1 MILVADSGS
10 TKADWKIYE
19 NGQFREGKE
28 SSKGFNPFF
37 HDKEFIVT
45 ELEKNETL
53 SELAH
58 SVEKVFFFGAGCS
71 SPQRNEI
78 IAEVLRA
85 FYSNANVE
93 VGHDLNG
100 AVYSVFDEGEPCIVS
115 ILGTGSNSAYYNGFT
130 VDNSIPALSYILGDE
145 GSGTYYGKRIL
156 ASYLYNRLPPKMHK
170 ELEEEYKLTKE
181 GIFDAVYT
189 QPNVNVYLASFAKFL
204 SDHKEYHYVKRL
216 VYQGMLEF
224 MDIHICGYEHFQH
237 VPCHFIGSIAFH
249 FEDILREVASR
260 RQIQV
265 GRIIQQPVHTLAKFL
280 VDKELAK
287 QKTKA

>member
-10 TKADWKIYE
+10 TKADWKIFE
-19 NGQFREGKE
+19 NNQFREGKE

-37 HDKEFIVT
+37 HDKAFIIS
-45 ELEKNETL
+45 ELSKNEVL
-53 SELAH
+53 SNLSAK
-58 SVEKVFFFGAGCS
+58 VEKVFFFGAGCS
-71 SPQRNEI
+71 TAQRKEM
-78 IAEVLRA
+78 IAEGLRA
-85 FYSNANVE
+85 FYINAEVF
-93 VGHDLNG
+93 VGHDLDG

-115 ILGTGSNSAYYNGFT
+115 ILGTGSNSAYYNGFS

-170 ELEEEYKLTKE
+170 ELEEEYMLTKE
-181 GIFDAVYT
+181 GIFEAVYNEADT
-189 QPNVNVYLASFAKFL
+189 NVYLASFARFL

-224 MDIHICGYEHFQH
+224 MDIHICGYENYQH

-265 GRIIQQPVHTLAKFL
+265 GRIIQQPVHTLAKYL
-280 VDKELAK
+280 VDKELSES
-287 QKTKA
+287 KA